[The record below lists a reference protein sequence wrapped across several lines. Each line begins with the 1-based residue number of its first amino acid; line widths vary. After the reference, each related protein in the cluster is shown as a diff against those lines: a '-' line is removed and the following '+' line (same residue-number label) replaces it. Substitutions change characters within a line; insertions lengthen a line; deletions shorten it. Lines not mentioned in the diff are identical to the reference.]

1 MKTLVRLLACAAV
14 LITVQSLASAQPRRG
29 FACTDMDVC
38 TVTGHRVYR
47 IDLDNP
53 GATIE
58 MGTTNVPEELEGFF
72 SINDRLFGV
81 SETPDGC
88 GRQSVLVDLTAA
100 AVNPNGLGTIICNI
114 GPSFGTEA
122 GAAWSHLTGVAYA
135 VFSDDQAP
143 ARTLFTRINPLTCAA
158 TAIAVTMTLHVDGL
172 AVGGDGTLYATDAR
186 NTDSLYRFNFS
197 TNQWVHIGPLLAENF
212 SEDSGLGNYSA
223 GGTGTELNM
232 ITEGDGAR
240 LARLWRINHLTGQA
254 TLVGNITFPGGAEV
268 PEDLEGFDIP
278 RQLLAGE

>member
-1 MKTLVRLLACAAV
+1 
-14 LITVQSLASAQPRRG
+14 
-29 FACTDMDVC
+29 MDVP
-38 TVTGHRVYR
+38 TVVGHSVYR

-53 GATIE
+53 GNTIE
-58 MGTTNVPEELEGFF
+58 MGTTNVGQELEGFL

-81 SETPDGC
+81 AETPDGT
-88 GRQSVLVDLTAA
+88 GMGGQSILVDLTAA
-100 AVNPNGLGTIICNI
+100 AVDPNGLGVPI
-114 GPSFGTEA
+114 GNTGVNFGTEA
-122 GAAWSHLTGVAYA
+122 GGAWNHLTNIAYA

-143 ARTLFTRINPLTCAA
+143 ARTLLTRINPLTGAA
-158 TAIAVTMTLHVDGL
+158 TAIAVTMTLHIDGI
-172 AVGGDGTLYATDAR
+172 AVGGDGTLYGTDAR

-197 TNQWVHIGPLLAENF
+197 TNQWVLIGSLAAENF

-240 LARLWRINHLTGQA
+240 LARLWRVNHLTGAA
-254 TLVGNITFPGGAEV
+254 TLVGNVTLPGGAEV
-268 PEDLEGFDIP
+268 PEDVEGFDIP